1 MSLTHRHTLKMN
13 GNCQFQDDCVFFDK
27 IFLSNDW
34 FDMRKTWKSSLV
46 LTFGGIVAT
55 KKILNIIWFFIL
67 HSLLLIAHLQHT
79 EHSRTLQL
87 LYQSILLM
95 ENKSKPKSDIIF
107 SYHMQGQLLFTS
119 HSAYAATETES
130 VIAKID
136 GLLPPNFL

>member
-27 IFLSNDW
+27 ISLSNDW

-87 LYQSILLM
+87 LYQSIILM
-95 ENKSKPKSDIIF
+95 ENKSKSDKILHSDFVSGIWIWILEEVQC
-107 SYHMQGQLLFTS
+107 HLL
-119 HSAYAATETES
+119 H
-130 VIAKID
+130 KISMEK
-136 GLLPPNFL
+136 LKNNTMEHYKF